1 MANKRK
7 STKVNINLFIEIDER
22 DKWHAL
28 AKAFGSPS
36 LSQFIRDVMLEKEVQ
51 ASRLHWKATKPEKN
65 KIAEPETPYQGNAPP
80 NLDNST
86 T

>member
-1 MANKRK
+1 MANQRK
-7 STKVNINLFIEIDER
+7 TTKVNINLFIEIDER

-36 LSQFIRDVMLEKEVQ
+36 LSQFIRDVMLEKEAQ

-65 KIAEPETPYQGNAPP
+65 KVAEQQTPYIGHNPES
-80 NLDNST
+80 D
-86 T
+86 